1 MSDLIFYVYQYLL
14 EDGTPYYIGKGSK
27 DRINESHA
35 PWVELPIKELRQFIK
50 TGLTEKEAFDLE
62 IDLIKKYGR
71 RKDGGILENKKIS
84 RWVAQSGWK
93 HSQAAKEKIS
103 LGNLGKLRTE
113 EQKLKLR
120 TPKTKEHAEK
130 IRLANL
136 GRKDDGR
143 YKKISDTMKLKKWY
157 SDGTTTKMFVPGT
170 EETGFYPGRIL
181 RSTN

>member
-1 MSDLIFYVYQYLL
+1 MNNAIFYVYQYLR
-14 EDGTPYYIGKGSK
+14 EDGSPFYIGKGSN
-27 DRINESHA
+27 DRINESHD
-35 PWVELPIKELRQFIK
+35 PWVKIPKKELRQFIK

-62 IDLIKKYGR
+62 IELIKTYGR
-71 RKDGGILENKKIS
+71 KMDGGILENKRLS
-84 RWVAQSGWK
+84 RCVAQAGWK
-93 HSQAAKEKIS
+93 QSEQAKEKIS
-103 LGNLGKLRTE
+103 LGNRGKVRTE

-157 SDGTTTKMFVPGT
+157 SNGTITKMFVPGT

-181 RSTN
+181 RSIN